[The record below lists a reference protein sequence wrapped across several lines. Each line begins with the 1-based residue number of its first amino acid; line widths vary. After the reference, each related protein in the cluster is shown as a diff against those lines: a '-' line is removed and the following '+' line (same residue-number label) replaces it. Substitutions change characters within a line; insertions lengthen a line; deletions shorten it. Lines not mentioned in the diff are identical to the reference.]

1 MLWMKS
7 YRRNLQKLLKSTKAV
22 KYLLWDA
29 LGHQLN
35 SSRTVNK
42 WLFNK
47 HFGNLWW
54 SDRLDFWLV
63 QAWTTYLLKRGKT
76 GFSYGRRPLRP
87 EAKVHQGTGRTSSI
101 QALPLTSVGLLLSW
115 GWNQQLNAFLGLCFT
130 LHRFFRHDFRYMA
143 DFF

>member
-35 SSRTVNK
+35 SSWTVNK
-42 WLFNK
+42 WQFDKN
-47 HFGNLWW
+47 FGNLWW

-63 QAWTTYLLKRGKT
+63 QARTTYLLKRGKT
-76 GFSYGRRPLRP
+76 GFSSGRRSLRP
-87 EAKVHQGTGRTSSI
+87 EAKVHQSTGRTSSTG
-101 QALPLTSVGLLLSW
+101 ALPLTSVGLLPSW

-130 LHRFFRHDFRYMA
+130 LDRFLRHDFRDMA
-143 DFF
+143 NFF